1 MGPPG
6 GHFGV
11 NSQCNIAGGVVI
23 APLPLD
29 WYLAS
34 ATLQQVRSEFTWC
47 SYAGIAAVVDIVVA
61 VVELAE
67 VADHCKRALLVTGPQ
82 PQISQVQHTQ
92 LPSLSHTITYMIN
105 SSEPSQSSNS
115 L

>member
-1 MGPPG
+1 M
-6 GHFGV
+6 
-11 NSQCNIAGGVVI
+11 
-23 APLPLD
+23 
-29 WYLAS
+29 
-34 ATLQQVRSEFTWC
+34 SEFLCC
-47 SYAGIAAVVDIVVA
+47 SYAGIAAVVDIVVVGLVG